1 MIPRECKRLV
11 AVDFAELHLVRCARY
26 EAHRFAVADHRL
38 RGEPCADER
47 GGRPTLNRSGA
58 NA

>member
-1 MIPRECKRLV
+1 MIPRERKCLV
-11 AVDFAELHLVRCARY
+11 EVDFAELHLVRCARY

-47 GGRPTLNRSGA
+47 GST
-58 NA
+58 NAEP